1 MSTVASLQQAYESLR
16 QRRFAEAE
24 AQCRQVLTSEPRNAH
39 AVHLLGLVC
48 KDRGDVSSGERLIR
62 QSIELEPKR
71 AEYHANLGNLLRR
84 EGRTAEAEQSYREAL
99 ALEPGHKPAG
109 LGLARTLKD
118 LGQHAASEA
127 QCRKLIALD
136 ARNAEAWSALGA
148 ALRDQLRPEEAEAA
162 YRRAVALQPNY
173 ATAHHNLGALLSEME
188 RAEEALAILDRAGS
202 LGVKSRE
209 LLINRARTL
218 FKLYRFDEAERVY
231 EEAVTLDPLDP
242 EAQQSLAELRYMRGD
257 PKFARNIVAAAA
269 SRRDNL
275 RLQLLFGDL
284 LRRSGDLAGAE
295 TVLRD
300 VLTNHGPLPEVRSS
314 LAIVLHESGR
324 LKEAEIEALE
334 AAAARP
340 QNPVVI
346 ENLVAIQLGAGR
358 HREAAPFIAAQRK
371 RDPNEQRWIAYEAT
385 AARLAGSLLY
395 QELYDYERLVGVYDV
410 EAPAGWSSIAEL
422 NEALIAAFTQ
432 RHRLTMHPLDQSLR
446 NGSQTARGLL
456 TDTDPAI
463 RAILEAFEEPIEA
476 YRRAIGSNPSHPLTA
491 RNHGPT
497 QMSGCWSVQLR
508 REGFH
513 VNHIHP
519 QGWIS
524 SAYYVAVPDEVND
537 AGLMS
542 GWLKFGEPRF
552 PVPGANP
559 AHFVQPRAGRLALF
573 PSYMWHGT
581 NPIHGSQPRT
591 TIAFDA
597 VSVPPRS

>member
-71 AEYHANLGNLLRR
+71 AEFRANLGNLLRR
-84 EGRTAEAEQSYREAL
+84 EGRVAEAEQSYRDAL
-99 ALEPGHKPAG
+99 ALEPTHRSAG
-109 LGLARTLKD
+109 LGLARALKD

-127 QCRKLIALD
+127 QCRSLIALD

-148 ALRDQLRPEEAEAA
+148 ALRDQNRLEDSEAA

-188 RAEEALAILDRAGS
+188 RAEEALATLDRAAA

-209 LLINRARTL
+209 LTVNRARTL
-218 FKLYRFDEAERVY
+218 FKLYRFDEAERTY
-231 EEAVTLDPLDP
+231 EEAVALDPLDP
-242 EAQQSLAELRYMRGD
+242 DAQQSLAELRYMRGD
-257 PKFARNIVAAAA
+257 KSFARSIVAAAA
-269 SRRDNL
+269 TSRGDL
-275 RLQLLFGDL
+275 RLQLRFGDL
-284 LRRSGDLAGAE
+284 LRRSGDLAGSE

-300 VLTNHGPLPEVRSS
+300 VLAHHGSLPEVRSS

-346 ENLVAIQLGAGR
+346 ENLVAIQLAAGR
-358 HREAAPFIAAQRK
+358 HREALPFITAQRT

-410 EAPAGWSSIAEL
+410 EAPSGWSSMAEL
-422 NEALIAAFTQ
+422 NEALITAFTE
-432 RHRLTMHPLDQSLR
+432 RHRLAMHPLDQSLR

-456 TDTDPAI
+456 SDADPAI
-463 RAILEAFEEPIEA
+463 RAILQAFQEPIEA
-476 YRRAIGSNPSHPLTA
+476 YRRAIGSNPGHPLTA
-491 RNHGPT
+491 RNHGAT
-497 QMSGCWSVQLR
+497 QMTGCWSVQLR

-537 AGLMS
+537 PGLMS

-552 PVPGANP
+552 PVPGADP

>member
-1 MSTVASLQQAYESLR
+1 MSTVVSLQQAYESLR
-16 QRRFAEAE
+16 QRRFEDAEAL
-24 AQCRQVLTSEPRNAH
+24 CRQVLTSEPRNAH
-39 AVHLLGLVC
+39 AVHLLGLVV
-48 KDRGDVSSGERLIR
+48 KDRGDAPGGERLIR

-84 EGRTAEAEQSYREAL
+84 EGRMAEAEQSYREAL
-99 ALEPGHKPAG
+99 ELEPTHKPAG

-148 ALRDQLRPEEAEAA
+148 ALRDQLRPEESEAA

-173 ATAHHNLGALLSEME
+173 GTAHHNLGALLSEME

-257 PKFARNIVAAAA
+257 PKFARSIVTAAA

-314 LAIVLHESGR
+314 LATVLHESGR

-410 EAPAGWSSIAEL
+410 EAPAGWNSMAQL

-491 RNHGPT
+491 RNHGST

-552 PVPGANP
+552 PVPGADP
-559 AHFVQPRAGRLALF
+559 AHFVQPRPGRLALF